1 MVTIR
6 CKVCGKEIT
15 STRINETVS
24 CKCPNMAT
32 IYNMTSLRITAQ
44 DLSKVE
50 VIHVSETNSL
60 TKKNKDVKLTTSE
73 DIEWFE
79 KRKTRK
85 VSRDLLN
92 SVEIR

>member
-1 MVTIR
+1 MVKIR
-6 CKVCGKEIT
+6 CKVCGKELI
-15 STRINETVS
+15 STKINETVS

-32 IYNMTSLRITAQ
+32 IYNMSSLRITAQ
-44 DLSKVE
+44 DLGQVE
-50 VIHVSETNSL
+50 VIEGLETSLL
-60 TKKNKDVKLTTSE
+60 TKKKQDAKITSTE

-85 VSRDLLN
+85 VSRSLLN

>member
-44 DLSKVE
+44 DLSQVE

-60 TKKNKDVKLTTSE
+60 TKKSKDVKLTTSE